1 MAGAISNGR
10 VNLEERDPSRA
21 PVKSREAAFLDITN
35 TGEGPSFLSDHT
47 QVVSLVQSFFD
58 ITPVSSSHGYIW
70 CITYL
75 KIVFSN
81 FRMVET
87 FSRMSLLQNQWKSL
101 KDYQVHV
108 CSLPD
113 KEHILMFFNLGGG
126 SSFQRWVTAQTEEVG
141 DF

>member
-47 QVVSLVQSFFD
+47 QVVSPVPSSFD

-81 FRMVET
+81 FRLVET
-87 FSRMSLLQNQWKSL
+87 FSRMGLLQNQWKHL

-108 CSLPD
+108 SSLPE
-113 KEHILMFFNLGGG
+113 KEHISMFFNLGGG
-126 SSFQRWVTAQTEEVG
+126 SSLQGWITAQTEEEG